1 MKRNGTPFAKE
12 SKVMCL
18 FDLILRSG
26 VLMFRISNINKCVK
40 NFLRLRKVEVP
51 SYRASLM
58 KTFLEDLSV
67 RSRNEQVMLR
77 TSKIMPV
84 NGINTVEFVRQV
96 FEY

>member
-1 MKRNGTPFAKE
+1 
-12 SKVMCL
+12 
-18 FDLILRSG
+18 
-26 VLMFRISNINKCVK
+26 
-40 NFLRLRKVEVP
+40 
-51 SYRASLM
+51 M